1 MDGNGRASNLMKLQ
15 KILLLTALLV
25 SACSPA
31 KEVARVPIPGT
42 RLEIVVVQDEKKMHR
57 YRVFRNGVPVSEE
70 RVFSGYSSYQ
80 LMPAAIAESAGVV
93 KISWARQDGEIFLEF
108 DRQRGQIVRDSNMS
122 DHPPVIEAETRGS
135 EP

>member
-1 MDGNGRASNLMKLQ
+1 MRASDLMKLRTSF
-15 KILLLTALLV
+15 LVTALLV

-31 KEVARVPIPGT
+31 KEVARVAIPET
-42 RLEIVVVQDEKKMHR
+42 PLEIVVVQDDKKMYR
-57 YRVFRNGVPVSEE
+57 YRIFQNGVPVSEE

-93 KISWARQDGEIFLEF
+93 KIFWAKQDGEIFLEF

-122 DHPPVIEAETRGS
+122 AHPPVIEAETRGS
-135 EP
+135 ER

>member
-1 MDGNGRASNLMKLQ
+1 MKLRTF
-15 KILLLTALLV
+15 LLVIALLV
-25 SACSPA
+25 SACSA
-31 KEVARVPIPGT
+31 VKEVARAAIPGT
-42 RLEIVVVQDEKKMHR
+42 SLEIVVVQDDKKMYR

-70 RVFSGYSSYQ
+70 RIFSGYSSYP

-93 KISWARQDGEIFLEF
+93 KMSWAKQDGEIFLEF

>member
-1 MDGNGRASNLMKLQ
+1 MKLRT
-15 KILLLTALLV
+15 IFLVTALLV

-31 KEVARVPIPGT
+31 KEVARVAIPGT
-42 RLEIVVVQDEKKMHR
+42 PLEIVVVQDDKKMYH
-57 YRVFRNGVPVSEE
+57 YRILQNGVPVSEE

-93 KISWARQDGEIFLEF
+93 KISWAKQDGEIFLEF
-108 DRQRGQIVRDSNMS
+108 DRQKGQIVRDSNMS